1 MPLSIQM
8 LCSISKLTLRM
19 IILYSLIFSE
29 HFNVLYRENWTAA
42 ASKVIRKFELD
53 VIKKAKN
60 EGYDGQDIDGTDVTS
75 QWDFSGALLYSVTV
89 ITTIGECYFE
99 IIQKC

>member
-1 MPLSIQM
+1 M
-8 LCSISKLTLRM
+8 
-19 IILYSLIFSE
+19 ILYSLMFSE

-89 ITTIGECYFE
+89 ITTIGECYFD
-99 IIQKC
+99 IIQKCC

>member
-1 MPLSIQM
+1 MSFVL
-8 LCSISKLTLRM
+8 
-19 IILYSLIFSE
+19 ILLE

-53 VIKKAKN
+53 VIRKAKN
-60 EGYDGQDIDGTDVTS
+60 EGYDGQDDGGTDATS

-89 ITTIGECYFE
+89 ITTIGKNNFG
-99 IIQKC
+99 